1 MEMGVCSG
9 HGPEFGP
16 KPKGVLGVLGKFFML
31 RISGQLPRSR
41 FLDVVLY
48 FIVWAILLWIYN
60 GYFVGSHWH
69 LWLT

>member
-41 FLDVVLY
+41 FLDVMGTLAREEKRRE
-48 FIVWAILLWIYN
+48 IEREI
-60 GYFVGSHWH
+60 GSV
-69 LWLT
+69 

>member
-16 KPKGVLGVLGKFFML
+16 KPKGVLGALGKFFML

-41 FLDVVLY
+41 FLD
-48 FIVWAILLWIYN
+48 ALLDRGRIQELQRAK
-60 GYFVGSHWH
+60 GK
-69 LWLT
+69 LIKC

>member
-41 FLDVVLY
+41 FLDVQC
-48 FIVWAILLWIYN
+48 ILLPFRVRAHVARF
-60 GYFVGSHWH
+60 GALKGLKVR
-69 LWLT
+69 